1 MSIFMDN
8 AISTNHSMHVTF
20 QPSVIPT
27 SSAALLSFDD
37 PVGEA
42 MNVLQEHASITNYQT
57 QSSYGSSKEGV
68 TPTGLDPTTES
79 LVRLMDR
86 AKQLHDSLLNTADD
100 DDMYDEY
107 DDEPNSGSRVNMKA
121 QMQCMLAW
129 LTPNFPLSA

>member
-1 MSIFMDN
+1 
-8 AISTNHSMHVTF
+8 
-20 QPSVIPT
+20 
-27 SSAALLSFDD
+27 
-37 PVGEA
+37 

-121 QMQCMLAW
+121 QM
-129 LTPNFPLSA
+129 